1 MKTLLIILALFLPAC
16 ATFQK
21 RTMEG
26 GTAEERAM
34 VHGAFNSQIPF
45 LRARGF
51 NVPDRRDQV
60 RLHPRPAQGQIRL
73 QSGRI
78 QGYYMREGESR
89 KIAGSAKGNW
99 IQYARPATPEM
110 FNHEVKHLLL
120 GWGGY
125 QAINASHDRRAFP
138 EGGSI
143 R

>member
-1 MKTLLIILALFLPAC
+1 MKTLLVILALFLPSC

-51 NVPDRRDQV
+51 NVPDRRNQV
-60 RLHPRPAQGQIRL
+60 RLHPRAADGQVRL
-73 QSGRI
+73 KSGRV
-78 QGYYMREGESR
+78 QGYFNGADGR
-89 KIAGSAKGNW
+89 KIAGRAKGFW
-99 IQYARPATPEM
+99 IEYARLATPEM
-110 FNHEVKHLLL
+110 FEHEVKHLLL

-125 QAINASHDRRAFP
+125 QALNEAHDRRAFP
-138 EGGSI
+138 EGGTI

>member
-1 MKTLLIILALFLPAC
+1 MKTLLVILALFLPSC

-60 RLHPRPAQGQIRL
+60 RLHPRAADGQVRL
-73 QSGRI
+73 KSGRV
-78 QGYYMREGESR
+78 QGYFNGTDGR
-89 KIAGSAKGNW
+89 KIAGRAKGFW
-99 IQYARPATPEM
+99 IEYARPATPEM

-125 QAINASHDRRAFP
+125 QALNEAHDRQAFP
-138 EGGSI
+138 EGGTI

>member
-1 MKTLLIILALFLPAC
+1 MKTLLIILALFLPSC
-16 ATFQK
+16 ATLQK

-45 LRARGF
+45 LRSRGF

-60 RLHPRPAQGQIRL
+60 RLHPRAADGQVRL
-73 QSGRI
+73 KSGRV
-78 QGYYMREGESR
+78 QGYFNGNDGR
-89 KIAGSAKGNW
+89 KIGGRAKGFW
-99 IQYARPATPEM
+99 IEYARPTTPEM
-110 FNHEVKHLLL
+110 FDHEVKHLLL

-125 QAINASHDRRAFP
+125 HALNEAHDRRAFP
-138 EGGSI
+138 EGGTI

>member
-1 MKTLLIILALFLPAC
+1 MKTLLIILALFLPSC
-16 ATFQK
+16 ATFEK

-60 RLHPRPAQGQIRL
+60 RLHPRAADGQVRL
-73 QSGRI
+73 KSGQV
-78 QGYYMREGESR
+78 QGYFNGADGR
-89 KIAGSAKGNW
+89 KIAGRAKGFW
-99 IQYARPATPEM
+99 IEYARPATPEM

-125 QAINASHDRRAFP
+125 QALNEAHDRRAFP